1 MKTVLIVVFLIVA
14 LVIAL
19 VFARLVPGSLS
30 FFESY
35 TPTAKP
41 TTKPTTKPTAVP
53 PPPLRDGTY
62 TIQNLRNGKNPSYGN
77 GSSFLSPSPIDNTDT
92 LVYMTDQNVD
102 PSCQWKIKLEDRSK
116 NAYSIQN
123 VMNSADRNR
132 SSGYSYLNVYFGPE
146 GRNSENRIFFWE
158 YPQNDSCRWIIKKE
172 TATANVFSL
181 QSVFYGYD
189 REFNGQRASFLAVD
203 DKIFSDNAVYVS
215 KDPGNKETVQWVISG
230 VV

>member
-1 MKTVLIVVFLIVA
+1 MKTVLIVVFVIVA

-35 TPTAKP
+35 TPTMKP
-41 TTKPTTKPTAVP
+41 TVVP
-53 PPPLRDGTY
+53 PPPLPNGTY

-92 LVYMTDQNVD
+92 VVYMTDQNVD
-102 PSCQWKIKLEDRSK
+102 PSCQWKIKLEDPTK
-116 NAYSIQN
+116 NAYSIQC
-123 VMNSADRNR
+123 VLNSTNT
-132 SSGYSYLNVYFGPE
+132 SLSGGQSYLSINISAE
-146 GRNSENRIFFWE
+146 GRNTDNKAYFWNRPW
-158 YPQNDSCRWIIKKE
+158 NAACRWIIKKE

-181 QSVFYGYD
+181 QNMFYGYD
-189 REFNGQRASFLAVD
+189 SEFIGKRESFLAVD
-203 DKIFSDNAVYVS
+203 DKIFSDNTAYVS